1 MLRVSAIV
9 SPEVGVRG
17 YVFGWRPGSAPW
29 QNPSIMTARAFA
41 LFGTAIGTCAIAW
54 GPNGIVWIQL
64 PQEDEAGARRRAL
77 RRYPDA
83 AETMA
88 PPGVDLA
95 IRDIARLMA
104 GEPADLSRIA
114 LDTTGVPEFNRR
126 VYALARQIPPGE
138 TLTYGEVAAR
148 IGEPGAARAVGTAL
162 GQNPFPIVVPC
173 HRVLAANGRT
183 GGFSARGGVATKMRM
198 LSIERARTG
207 SAPTLFDALGGL
219 PLAAR

>member
-1 MLRVSAIV
+1 
-9 SPEVGVRG
+9 
-17 YVFGWRPGSAPW
+17 
-29 QNPSIMTARAFA
+29 MTVRAFA

-64 PQEDEAGARRRAL
+64 PQEDEAGARRRAM

-83 AETMA
+83 TETLA
-88 PPGVDLA
+88 PPGIDLA
-95 IRDIARLMA
+95 VRDIARLMA
-104 GEPADLSRIA
+104 GEPADLSRIG
-114 LDTTGVPEFNRR
+114 LDMAGVPDFNRR
-126 VYALARQIPPGE
+126 VYAVARQIPPGE

-148 IGEPGAARAVGTAL
+148 IGEPGAARSVGTAL

-219 PLAAR
+219 PLAAAR